1 MGNHTKRIISYLPA
15 SVKRL
20 VLHRECML
28 ASRCKVIRVDLKGG
42 FSVKNQAQNHVI
54 KKEPLFLTLI
64 VKKGTSLL
72 SVIRLAHSL
81 YRLACKV
88 LF

>member
-1 MGNHTKRIISYLPA
+1 MENHTKRIISYLPA

-54 KKEPLFLTLI
+54 KKERFILKVTKQAI
-64 VKKGTSLL
+64 VKSFVRKTKEIIEVL
-72 SVIRLAHSL
+72 SDNPW
-81 YRLACKV
+81 
-88 LF
+88 